1 YAVRTSETYLIAA
14 AAVASVLSTSLSSTE
29 GVGEYSDDGIRP
41 FEALEGWAEPYM
53 FPSRGDDDDDE
64 EIVDED
70 GGRRTMKG
78 TTGKGEGGGMGGGE
92 GDTIGFTAVK
102 DIGVSMEEAEEAWSL
117 LTAGLV
123 HGRGV
128 LGSLHRAATATPT
141 ARDGGVGGRRGVERA
156 LSLDFFL
163 RAVRALGRHL
173 APISVSSPLVRY
185 CAHLVQASPERK
197 ARALPWLAP
206 AVERAG
212 PFAGADGADDAG
224 IDKPCQPSSTAEGRG
239 TATAE
244 LRNSGGEVN
253 GIGQQDEEDDA
264 VIVGERGLC
273 RLVQASAAAAAGTAA
288 SPFPPLSVVGL
299 LPTHC
304 SPQHSCVPNVQLEAS
319 LLPAT
324 NSADE
329 KGE

>member
-1 YAVRTSETYLIAA
+1 CV
-14 AAVASVLSTSLSSTE
+14 
-29 GVGEYSDDGIRP
+29 
-41 FEALEGWAEPYM
+41 
-53 FPSRGDDDDDE
+53 
-64 EIVDED
+64 
-70 GGRRTMKG
+70 
-78 TTGKGEGGGMGGGE
+78 
-92 GDTIGFTAVK
+92 
-102 DIGVSMEEAEEAWSL
+102 
-117 LTAGLV
+117 
-123 HGRGV
+123 
-128 LGSLHRAATATPT
+128 
-141 ARDGGVGGRRGVERA
+141 
-156 LSLDFFL
+156 
-163 RAVRALGRHL
+163 
-173 APISVSSPLVRY
+173 
-185 CAHLVQASPERK
+185 HLVQASPERK

-212 PFAGADGADDAG
+212 PFAGADGADEAG

-239 TATAE
+239 TASAE

-253 GIGQQDEEDDA
+253 GIAQQEEEDDE

-324 NSADE
+324 KSADE